1 MFHGLAQIC
10 SDGLIGTAGADRSR
24 PAWRQTYRALEH
36 RAAKQA
42 CRNFAVLAD
51 FPQEIQDF
59 ADGFVQ
65 FQEKRHNADYDPY
78 FTVSKSEVL
87 SDVERAFALIQ
98 ALKGVSPKDKRAFAA
113 HVLFKQR
120 A

>member
-36 RAAKQA
+36 SAAKRA
-42 CRNFAVLAD
+42 CRNNAILAD

-59 ADGFVQ
+59 ADGFAQ
-65 FQEKRHNADYDPY
+65 FQEKRHNADYDPE
-78 FTVSKSEVL
+78 FRSSKSEVL
-87 SDVERAFALIQ
+87 ADVERATALID
-98 ALKGVSPKDKRAFAA
+98 ALRNVSMKDKRAFAA

-120 A
+120 F